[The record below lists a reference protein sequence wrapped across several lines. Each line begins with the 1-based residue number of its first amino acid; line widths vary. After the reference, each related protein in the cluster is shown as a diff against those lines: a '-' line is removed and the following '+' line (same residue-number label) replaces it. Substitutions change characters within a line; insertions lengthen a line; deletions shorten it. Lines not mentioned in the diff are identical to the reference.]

1 MFCDECVYVGDLL
14 KKDPEDDNVVV
25 VTQDTERFIFTVN
38 FNREKIRVIFMIFW
52 LSQLDRQVETTGSL
66 RPEEVV
72 FGALK
77 VCYTCQRV
85 V

>member
-38 FNREKIRVIFMIFW
+38 FNREKIRGDIYDFLVI
-52 LSQLDRQVETTGSL
+52 TTGSA
-66 RPEEVV
+66 
-72 FGALK
+72 G
-77 VCYTCQRV
+77 
-85 V
+85 